1 MGAFM
6 QIFSGKFLANTKLNE
21 ILFNECLHFLIA
33 NKEILKQYFVSNI
46 CIKLF
51 AFNIESKL
59 FCMPYYG
66 MRFACYG
73 MRFVSYGMKFKCFAI
88 VHVVEYTLKLIVALC
103 IYPTF
108 RCFTRS
114 YFLLGLRHGVV
125 VSTVDIQRN
134 SSKKSVLSKHK
145 M

>member
-1 MGAFM
+1 M
-6 QIFSGKFLANTKLNE
+6 QK
-21 ILFNECLHFLIA
+21 
-33 NKEILKQYFVSNI
+33 KEILKQYFVSNI

-51 AFNIESKL
+51 AFKIESKL

-88 VHVVEYTLKLIVALC
+88 VHVVKYTLKLIVALC

-125 VSTVDIQRN
+125 VSTAVIHRN
-134 SSKKSVLSKHK
+134 SSKKARFKQAYNVILSCRINKIHDSSLK
-145 M
+145 I